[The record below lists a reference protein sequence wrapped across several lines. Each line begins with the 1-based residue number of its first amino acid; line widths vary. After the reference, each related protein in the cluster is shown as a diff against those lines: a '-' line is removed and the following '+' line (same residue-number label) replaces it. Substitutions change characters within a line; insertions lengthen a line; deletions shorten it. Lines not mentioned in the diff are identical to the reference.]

1 MYSTNLRQEST
12 LLQTRRHKESTM
24 IYQAIAEA
32 QARIIDELSALCK
45 QLISEL
51 SQYKNCDEEEKRLKK
66 LEDPTDGT

>member
-1 MYSTNLRQEST
+1 
-12 LLQTRRHKESTM
+12 M

-51 SQYKNCDEEEKRLKK
+51 SQYKNCEEEERK
-66 LEDPTDGT
+66 LRELEGTDR

>member
-1 MYSTNLRQEST
+1 
-12 LLQTRRHKESTM
+12 M
-24 IYQAIAEA
+24 IYQAIAEE

-51 SQYKNCDEEEKRLKK
+51 SQYKNCEEEEKRLKK